1 MKSKLPATRAF
12 TTTVAL
18 GATAAATTAQAAVT
32 FQTFNLT
39 SGAIYEGIGIGY
51 NFTTFSLSNTGE
63 QVGSVMA
70 RSGYFPGKEFFF
82 SSSFLNGDYRG
93 GSNQAKVSSASVSF
107 GATIDSS
114 LNWSSRINISQ
125 GLGDTY
131 YGIRF
136 DNGDGNFS
144 YGWLDLKTPGIDVTF
159 VSAGVEQSLN
169 TGIRAGS
176 TTSIPEPSSASVFAG
191 LAGGVAALTNLRRRR
206 KVA

>member
-1 MKSKLPATRAF
+1 MKSKLPASRAF

-39 SGAIYEGIGIGY
+39 SGAIGEGIGIGY

-63 QVGSVMA
+63 QFGSVMA
-70 RSGYFPGKEFFF
+70 RSGYFPGKGFV

-93 GSNQAKVSSASVSF
+93 GPNQAKVSSASVSF

-136 DNGDGNFS
+136 DNGGGNFS
-144 YGWLDLKTPGIDVTF
+144 YGWLDLKTPGNNVTF
-159 VSAGVEQSLN
+159 VSSGVEQSLN

-176 TTSIPEPSSASVFAG
+176 TTSIPEPSSAAVFAG
-191 LAGGVAALTNLRRRR
+191 LAGGAVALTNLRRRR

>member
-1 MKSKLPATRAF
+1 MKSKLPASRAF

-39 SGAIYEGIGIGY
+39 SGAIGEGIGIGY

-70 RSGYFPGKEFFF
+70 RSGYFPGKGFV
-82 SSSFLNGDYRG
+82 SSSSLNGNYAG

-136 DNGDGNFS
+136 DNGGGNFS
-144 YGWLDLKTPGIDVTF
+144 YGWLDLKTPGNNVTF
-159 VSAGVEQSLN
+159 VSSGVEQSLN

-176 TTSIPEPSSASVFAG
+176 TTSIPEPSSAAVFAG
-191 LAGGVAALTNLRRRR
+191 LAGGAVALTNLRRRR